1 MLRIYF
7 CVCLCIITVGCSKF
21 DFSSFS
27 NPFSSSTAHVDDV
40 YYGSFP
46 DICIPKSMSI
56 DHNRTLVSVG
66 PDGEK
71 IGLLTFE
78 GRVDRSSLC
87 SAMIHNMSRQGWTLR
102 GVIDGKRTI
111 QLYEKS
117 GRYAI
122 LYIYNQQ
129 LTTAIEVWV
138 LARLDDGAY
147 QLNLSRETII
157 SQDSPYSSY
166 GVIGDFE
173 TELGE
178 KGLNE

>member
-1 MLRIYF
+1 
-7 CVCLCIITVGCSKF
+7 
-21 DFSSFS
+21 
-27 NPFSSSTAHVDDV
+27 
-40 YYGSFP
+40 
-46 DICIPKSMSI
+46 
-56 DHNRTLVSVG
+56 
-66 PDGEK
+66 
-71 IGLLTFE
+71 
-78 GRVDRSSLC
+78 
-87 SAMIHNMSRQGWTLR
+87 MSRQGWTLR

-147 QLNLSRETII
+147 QLNPSRETIM
-157 SQDSPYSSY
+157 SQDSSYSSH

>member
-7 CVCLCIITVGCSKF
+7 CVCLCVITIGCSKF
-21 DFSSFS
+21 DFSNLR
-27 NPFSSSTAHVDDV
+27 NPFFNSTAHVDDV
-40 YYGSFP
+40 YYGSFL
-46 DICIPKSMSI
+46 DICIPKSMTI
-56 DHNRTLVSVG
+56 DHSRTLVSVG
-66 PDGEK
+66 QDGEK

-87 SAMIHNMSRQGWTLR
+87 SAMIHNMSHQGWTLR
-102 GVIDGKRTI
+102 GIIDGKRTI

-117 GRYAI
+117 SRYAI

-138 LARLDDGAY
+138 LARLDDGTY
-147 QLNLSRETII
+147 QLNPSKETIM
-157 SQDSPYSSY
+157 SQDSSYSSY
-166 GVIGDFE
+166 EVIGDSE
-173 TELGE
+173 IELGE